1 MKAHLYYTT
10 YPKIVPVYLNLHYP
24 TGIGYYWWQLLP
36 PPPSTQQSLERLPA
50 SLLNVLRRIWY
61 DLLRQPSGS
70 ATTKKIIANPL
81 QYIISHKL
89 MTYSTNKR
97 AKMASF
103 KDLVSASIEM
113 YDMMLL
119 PPDGGGDKVRGEERI
134 DVCNICWCITY
145 LFHHMHHN
153 IY

>member
-1 MKAHLYYTT
+1 MISELNNATVDEGASILYYLSKDRAGLSQ
-10 YPKIVPVYLNLHYP
+10 PALSNR
-24 TGIGYYWWQLLP
+24 YWLLLMAASSTI
-36 PPPSTQQSLERLPA
+36 PSTQHSLERLPA

-119 PPDGGGDKVRGEERI
+119 PPDGGGDKVR
-134 DVCNICWCITY
+134 
-145 LFHHMHHN
+145 
-153 IY
+153 